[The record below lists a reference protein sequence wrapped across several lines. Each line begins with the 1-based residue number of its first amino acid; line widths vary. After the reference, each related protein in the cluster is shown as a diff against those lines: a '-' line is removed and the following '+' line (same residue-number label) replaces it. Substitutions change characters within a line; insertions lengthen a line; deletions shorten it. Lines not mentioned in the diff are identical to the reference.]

1 MEERIL
7 AERARLSSELL
18 RGMQAL
24 AELKI
29 EQDRLVVR
37 HQQLT
42 IALANIEGAIAVLD
56 KLTST

>member
-24 AELKI
+24 TELKI
-29 EQDRLVVR
+29 EQARLVVR

-42 IALANIEGAIAVLD
+42 IAIANIEGAIAVLD